1 VNVILMGPPG
11 CGKGTQAEM
20 LVSAKGLAHV
30 STGNILRSAVRR
42 DSGLGRKVESILET
56 GELVSD
62 DLMVEVMRDALSA
75 VKPDRGWLLDGY
87 PRNAAQAETLVE
99 LLDELGQVAD
109 AVIVIRVP
117 DEEIVSR
124 LAGRLTCMVC
134 GFVTGRTAYEPGD
147 ECPKCGHEMVVRDD
161 DRPETVRNRLQVFN
175 KRTNPAVEILKRRYP
190 VAVVDGVGSPVEISQ
205 KVALVLAD

>member
-1 VNVILMGPPG
+1 MGPPG

-75 VKPDRGWLLDGY
+75 VKPDQGWLLDGY

-109 AVIVIRVP
+109 VVIVIRVP

-124 LAGRLTCMVC
+124 LAGRLTCTAC
-134 GFVTGRTAYEPGD
+134 GFVTGRTAHEPGD

-161 DRPETVRNRLQVFN
+161 DRPETVRNRLRVFN

-190 VAVVDGVGSPVEISQ
+190 VSVVDGVGLPVEISQ